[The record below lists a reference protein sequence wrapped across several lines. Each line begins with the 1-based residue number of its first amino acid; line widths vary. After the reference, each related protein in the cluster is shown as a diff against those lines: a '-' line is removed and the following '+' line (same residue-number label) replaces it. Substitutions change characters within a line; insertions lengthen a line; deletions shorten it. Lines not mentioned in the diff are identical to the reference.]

1 MCVIVWL
8 VMFVVL
14 SDRFQ
19 IFLISYINYIIT
31 ELNVGQTLGLSWIS
45 LDQVLQYCAVNLITI
60 KQMAQYIH
68 TLILRDSLPN
78 AL

>member
-31 ELNVGQTLGLSWIS
+31 ELNVGQTLGLSWIP
-45 LDQVLQYCAVNLITI
+45 LDQVLQYCAVNLITV
-60 KQMAQYIH
+60 KQMA
-68 TLILRDSLPN
+68 
-78 AL
+78 